1 MDFSQ
6 HPLSA
11 AFPSMG
17 EDEFQALY
25 DDIETQGQNEPI
37 IIHDGMV
44 LDGWNRYQVLKK
56 AALPI
61 KHKTFD
67 GNDPVAFVQSQNL
80 HRRHLTESQR
90 AAAVVAV
97 SAWRPAHRE
106 KKVATVATLS
116 KTNEQMAK
124 DAGVSV
130 RTITDA
136 KAAKR
141 ADLIDVVRD
150 GGMTAKE
157 AGKIARGTDMEKPE
171 KKVEP
176 SATFLKAVDSSEDDD
191 AVAILSEENDRLND
205 RLAVVAMQ
213 ATPEERA
220 AAADTIG
227 TLRTQVKTLT
237 AELKAVKSSRDSY
250 MLECG
255 ELKKQC
261 AGYKRQIDKLKKG

>member
-56 AALPI
+56 ADLPI

-90 AAAVVAV
+90 AAAVVAC

-124 DAGVSV
+124 DAGVSE
-130 RTITDA
+130 RTIRYA
-136 KAAKR
+136 KSAKN
-141 ADLIDVVRD
+141 AGLIEAVRD
-150 GGMTAKE
+150 GAMTAKE
-157 AGKIARGTDMEKPE
+157 ADQAARGIDFEKQE